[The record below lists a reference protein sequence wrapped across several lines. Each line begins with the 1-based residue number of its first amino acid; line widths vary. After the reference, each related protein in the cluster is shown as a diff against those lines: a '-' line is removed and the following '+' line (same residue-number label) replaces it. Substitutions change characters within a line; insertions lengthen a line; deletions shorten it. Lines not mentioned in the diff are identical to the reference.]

1 MDNLKD
7 IVNELRSLKKEGDY
21 WDFKREPHHNNAD
34 LLHDILCL
42 SNSLHKGN
50 KYLIIGVD
58 EKADYELRSV
68 KGNKKRKT
76 QAELMDFLSKI
87 KFAGDNLPKIKVETL
102 VYSDD
107 IEIDVIVIY
116 DENHKPY
123 SLFSDYE
130 CKKETNR
137 TGENDN
143 RNNDKN
149 VSKDKI
155 VRAGVIYSRENDKN
169 VAKNSSANIYKIEKM
184 WRQRFGL
191 DDKPLDRLKQ
201 LLLEPE
207 NWEKDFGNKNYGYYK
222 NFPEFNFKFK
232 KRNENYDSF
241 RFFFDDENSEIF
253 EIFFYYHTTLL
264 CEFEFAILDGYR
276 VYSSIPQIGILGL
289 NGNQK
294 AKKYYYFQKDNEI
307 GRLLYFI
314 GGEFKLTDR
323 MNNEVPIS
331 IFENEDEK
339 NSFLKFIESERTMNE
354 NINENYEEYICL
366 EKLNKAELAS
376 GASLKT
382 TIQIYKKFNTWK
394 NRAKMIKR

>member
-1 MDNLKD
+1 MDSLKD

-21 WDFKREPHHNNAD
+21 WDFKKESHDNNAD
-34 LLHDILCL
+34 LLHDILSL
-42 SNSLHKGN
+42 SNSLHKGD

-58 EKADYELRSV
+58 EEKDYELNNLNQHEI
-68 KGNKKRKT
+68 KNRKT
-76 QAELMDFLSKI
+76 QADLMDFLSSKQ
-87 KFAGDNLPKIKVETL
+87 FAGDNVPMMKLETL
-102 VYSDD
+102 FYKNE
-107 IEIDVIVIY
+107 IEIDVILISEKNSKPYYLSTDYRCGKETVRAGVIY
-116 DENHKPY
+116 
-123 SLFSDYE
+123 
-130 CKKETNR
+130 
-137 TGENDN
+137 N

-149 VSKDKI
+149 VP
-155 VRAGVIYSRENDKN
+155 KN
-169 VAKNSSANIYKIEKM
+169 KTANIYKIEKM

-191 DDKPLDRLKQ
+191 DEKPLDRLKQ

-207 NWEKDFGNKNYGYYK
+207 NWEKDFGNKNYGYHK

-241 RFFFDDENSEIF
+241 RFFFDDENSEIYK
-253 EIFFYYHTTLL
+253 IFFYYHTTLL

-276 VYSSIPQIGILGL
+276 VYSSIPQIGILSL
-289 NGNQK
+289 NGNSK
-294 AKKYYYFQKDNEI
+294 EKTFYYFQKDNEI

-323 MNNEVPIS
+323 MKNELPIS

-366 EKLNKAELAS
+366 EKLKKAELAS

-382 TIQIYKKFNTWK
+382 TIQIYRKLNNWK
-394 NRAKMIKR
+394 N